1 MLQRITQ
8 QALCEEIVMVQTEC
22 MNTTILPFTADSD
35 VFRAFQDLWRE
46 ELNEE
51 LSYEYAE
58 QNPKL
63 LALVGAVAR
72 WKRSK

>member
-1 MLQRITQ
+1 MI
-8 QALCEEIVMVQTEC
+8 QTVR
-22 MNTTILPFTADSD
+22 MTTHTLPFSAYSD
-35 VFRAFQDLWRE
+35 VFHTFQRLWQE
-46 ELNEE
+46 ELSEE

-72 WKRSK
+72 WKRTQTPE